1 MNDTNTNYGKNN
13 ALDNVP
19 VLVPLD
25 EYNGAMVTLPLSKL
39 LQIVEE
45 RVEAKTLNDQWSTKY
60 WTLHADKEAMKRKL
74 EEMGRES

>member
-60 WTLHADKEAMKRKL
+60 WTLHAEKEAMKRKL